1 MERNK
6 AQQSLAVQVSNPFIN
21 EHCSFVEIFQ
31 RISTITTTI
40 DCHYLLHSVDRQFF
54 VDANRLH
61 RSLQGKDYVI
71 TEDVFTENGT
81 LMSQLVLQRPVM
93 SLHELLCL

>member
-1 MERNK
+1 LK
-6 AQQSLAVQVSNPFIN
+6 
-21 EHCSFVEIFQ
+21 SFKEFQ
-31 RISTITTTI
+31 LLWMAI
-40 DCHYLLHSVDRQFF
+40 DCHYLLRSVDRQFF
-54 VDANRLH
+54 SIDANRLH

-71 TEDVFTENGT
+71 TEDVSTENGT